1 MNEIP
6 KWFIGSKLN
15 YAQNILKNKDDHY
28 AIISTG
34 EDSSISVK
42 YTYKQLHDH
51 VEKISSA
58 LRMANIKPGDVIVA
72 YIPNIPEAVLSYII
86 DFR

>member
-15 YAQNILKNKDDHY
+15 YAQNILKNKDDRV

-34 EDSSISVK
+34 EDASISVK
-42 YTYKQLHDH
+42 YTYKQLYAH
-51 VEKISSA
+51 VEKIA
-58 LRMANIKPGDVIVA
+58 AGLRMANVKSGDVIVA
-72 YIPNIPEAVLSYII
+72 YIPNCPEAVL
-86 DFR
+86 